1 MRLLQV
7 NTYDHIGGAALIAWN
22 LHQEYRRRGLI
33 SWMAVMAKFS
43 QDPNIVAIPSFIPPH
58 QPHHRLLNGSA
69 ISDYIPPYD
78 IFLLNL
84 GDRLARLGQKIPKCG
99 FNRSWI
105 ALLNLAKNRQKWR
118 ECEKAMGREDF
129 NFLPSWDLMTHLP
142 FRPDLVH
149 CHNLHGGYFDLRTL
163 PWLSRNYPVAMT
175 LHDAWLMSGHC
186 AHSFDCERWQLGC
199 GNCPDLNIFPAIPH
213 DATTYNWKRK
223 KKIFAKSRL
232 HLATP
237 CQWLMDKVHKS
248 ILAPAIVD
256 SRVIPNGVDLS
267 VYRPNDPAAAREKV
281 GLPKDARVLL
291 FVAHYVRQNIWK
303 DHASVREA
311 IVQLAERLR
320 EGNVI
325 LIALGEKGPS
335 EQIGSAT
342 MRYIPYNGDAKTVA
356 LYYQAADMYLHASKI
371 DTFPN
376 TILEALA
383 CGKPVI
389 ATAVGGI
396 PEQIKGLKIAGDL
409 NKFPVAEATGILVPS
424 GNPEAIARAI
434 ITLMDNA
441 DLARRLGENAA
452 LDARQRFSLTRQVES
467 YLTWYR
473 EILESRSR
481 NRQ

>member
-1 MRLLQV
+1 MRILQV
-7 NTYDHIGGAALIAWN
+7 NTYDRIGGAALIAWN

-33 SWMAVMAKFS
+33 SWMAVGSKFS
-43 QDPNIVAIPSFIPPH
+43 HDPEVVAIPNSISPDYGVRFSLPIP
-58 QPHHRLLNGSA
+58 NY
-69 ISDYIPPYD
+69 ISPYD
-78 IFLLNL
+78 IFLFDMS
-84 GDRLARLGQKIPKCG
+84 DRLALLGQKIRRCG
-99 FNRSWI
+99 FSRLSVALFALAMNRE
-105 ALLNLAKNRQKWR
+105 KWR
-118 ECEKAMGREDF
+118 RHEQAMGREDF
-129 NFLPSWDLMTHLP
+129 NFFPSWDLMRQLP
-142 FRPDLVH
+142 CRPDLVH
-149 CHNLHGGYFDLRTL
+149 CHNLHGDYFDLRSL

-199 GNCPDLNIFPAIPH
+199 GNCPDLDIFPAIPH
-213 DATTYNWKRK
+213 DATAYNWKRK
-223 KKIFAKSRL
+223 KRIFAKSLL
-232 HLATP
+232 HIATP

-248 ILAPAIVD
+248 ILAPAIID

-267 VYRPNDPAAAREKV
+267 IYRPNDPAVAREKV
-281 GLPKDARVLL
+281 GLPKGAKILL

-311 IVQLAERLR
+311 IVQLAGSLR
-320 EGNVI
+320 EENVI

-342 MRYIPYNGDAKTVA
+342 LRYVPYNHDANAVA

-396 PEQIKGLKIAGDL
+396 PEQIKGLKMAGDL
-409 NKFPVAEATGILVPS
+409 NKFPVAEATGILVPP

-434 ITLMDNA
+434 ITLMDNP

-452 LDARQRFSLTRQVES
+452 LDAHQRFSLTRQVDS

-481 NRQ
+481 TRQ